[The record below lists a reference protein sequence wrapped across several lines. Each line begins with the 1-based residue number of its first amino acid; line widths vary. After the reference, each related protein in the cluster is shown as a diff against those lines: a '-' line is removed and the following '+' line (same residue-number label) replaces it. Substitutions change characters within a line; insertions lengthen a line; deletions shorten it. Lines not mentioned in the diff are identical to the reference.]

1 MFSQTTVPIKCP
13 SCGSKAF
20 TRNELSNTIHR
31 HFWDSETNKHDWT
44 TRYEEMEQADSWEC
58 AYCHCLASDDIEE
71 LIEERAG

>member
-1 MFSQTTVPIKCP
+1 MAAIRCP
-13 SCGSKAF
+13 VCGSTAF
-20 TRNELSNTIHR
+20 ARNEHNNTLGR